1 MKHRRWLLPAALVV
15 ALLQIAFL
23 ASMVMSRAA
32 ILRDGR
38 EVVLQVLPID
48 PRDLLR
54 GDYVVLRYNISEIP
68 GALFEY
74 LVPEEESARGR
85 DVFVRLKADGEGIW
99 QPVQAGFDALPE
111 TPAADDE
118 VDIWG
123 TSETRWVGKSALV
136 HVRYGIER
144 FYVPEGE
151 GREIERV
158 DPATRPFRMKV
169 AVSRDGTAQL
179 KSLHDK
185 DAMLYEEPFY

>member
-1 MKHRRWLLPAALVV
+1 MNNRRWLLPAAIVV

-38 EVVLQVLPID
+38 EVVLQVLPVD

-54 GDYVVLRYNISEIP
+54 GDYVVLRYNISELP
-68 GALFEY
+68 AK
-74 LVPEEESARGR
+74 LVDTTAVESDPAGERTI
-85 DVFVRLKADGEGIW
+85 FVRLAAGADGIW
-99 QPVQAGFDALPE
+99 QPVSASFDAPQ
-111 TPAADDE
+111 TPPGADE
-118 VDIWG
+118 VDIRG
-123 TSETRWVGKSALV
+123 ATESRMHRDAVAL

-169 AVSRDGTAQL
+169 AVASDGTAQI
-179 KSLHDK
+179 KSLHDADK
-185 DAMLYEEPFY
+185 MLYAEPIY